1 MMHKWIC
8 GVLLM
13 LSGPVSAQMVDI
25 MSNLA
30 IQGTLTQQS
39 VGAVNGGLSRV
50 KQTQILNDISQ
61 TVMEVKMA
69 RPNDRYTGI
78 SKNSLMTSP
87 FSGVNWNLGSET
99 QNTFFIQLNQLDK
112 ATCSYLTGRSLGA
125 ERVLINGQTGT
136 CRDQNN
142 LKLIFR

>member
-1 MMHKWIC
+1 MHKWVCCI
-8 GVLLM
+8 LLL
-13 LSGPVSAQMVDI
+13 LSGSVSAQMVDI

-39 VGAVNGGLSRV
+39 AGAVNSGLSRA

-69 RPNDRYTGI
+69 RPNDYYTGI

-87 FSGVNWNLGSET
+87 FSGLNWNLGSET

-112 ATCSYLTGRSLGA
+112 STCSYLTGRSLGA
-125 ERVLINGQTGT
+125 ERMLVNGQPGS